1 MLKERGTKGE
11 GEGEGRRSEK
21 EWSVINLIKK
31 LNARARRVVGKW
43 IDHGLALGVLPC
55 LASAGQKQQRKE
67 NGKWKERKK
76 EEKERNMGEG
86 ENGRR
91 KKGQRQRKRRERGKV
106 EKKRENRDR
115 CIRRRVSQI
124 RNLLTMVRKAIHL
137 DDRGESVIYWPVTP
151 APTWATTILSIY
163 IYIYD
168 APRGQWSSSPE
179 KEKGPCPFVI
189 IIPFPLSL
197 SPHRHDG
204 CTIIYIASELSK

>member
-1 MLKERGTKGE
+1 MHALAASLENELITGSRSAFCPALPRRDKNNRGKKME
-11 GEGEGRRSEK
+11 NGRRE
-21 EWSVINLIKK
+21 
-31 LNARARRVVGKW
+31 RRRR
-43 IDHGLALGVLPC
+43 
-55 LASAGQKQQRKE
+55 RKE
-67 NGKWKERKK
+67 VW
-76 EEKERNMGEG
+76 EG

-163 IYIYD
+163 IYIYTTRHVVSE
-168 APRGQWSSSPE
+168 ARLLKKRRGLAHSWLL
-179 KEKGPCPFVI
+179 
-189 IIPFPLSL
+189 FPSLSL
-197 SPHRHDG
+197 SLLTDTMDARLFTLLPN
-204 CTIIYIASELSK
+204 

>member
-76 EEKERNMGEG
+76 EEKERSMGER

-163 IYIYD
+163 IYIYTTRHVVSE
-168 APRGQWSSSPE
+168 ARLLKKRRGLAHSWLL
-179 KEKGPCPFVI
+179 
-189 IIPFPLSL
+189 FPSLSL
-197 SPHRHDG
+197 SLLTDTMDARLFTLLPN
-204 CTIIYIASELSK
+204 